1 MKNLI
6 ILLLI
11 LFVIENTTMAWS
23 GAKVSKRKGYIH
35 KCPKKKKVITNGSW
49 GMTK

>member
-1 MKNLI
+1 M

-23 GAKVSKRKGYIH
+23 GAKIKKGQYIH
-35 KCPKKKKVITNGSW
+35 KCPKKKKIITNGSW
-49 GMTK
+49 GIVKMK

>member
-1 MKNLI
+1 M

-23 GAKVSKRKGYIH
+23 GAKIKKGQYIH
-35 KCPKKKKVITNGSW
+35 KCPKKKNVIYNNAW
-49 GMTK
+49 GIKKIK